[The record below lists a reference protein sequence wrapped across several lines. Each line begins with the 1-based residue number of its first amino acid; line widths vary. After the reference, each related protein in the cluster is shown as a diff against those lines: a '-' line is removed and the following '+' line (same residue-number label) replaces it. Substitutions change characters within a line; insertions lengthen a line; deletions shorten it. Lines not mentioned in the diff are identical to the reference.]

1 MKEALKKIAEQ
12 FALEGAIASIDSLG
26 EGFIN
31 DTFIVRTQGDAPDYI
46 LQRKNKEIFP
56 DVPAMMENIRKVTEH
71 IRRQVIAEGGDPM
84 REAMTVVPT
93 HDGKLC
99 YEDEAGEFWA
109 VTVFIADTIAYNK
122 ADSPELARKGGEGIG
137 KFQAQ
142 LADFTEPLA
151 ETIKGFHNIRHRF
164 VQWDG
169 AIARDAAGRC
179 RELPEEIGWIESRR
193 EEMLAF
199 WALVENGTIPTRVTH
214 NDTKINNILFD
225 REGRVLCAIDLDTVM
240 NSTSLNDFGDAIR
253 SYCNTGDEDDRDLGR
268 VSMSIEMFAAYTDGY
283 LSQRAPQLC
292 QAEIDHLAF
301 SARYITYEQV
311 LRFLMDYID
320 GDKYY
325 KTKYADHNL
334 VRTHAQYKLL
344 QSMEEQYPEMCR
356 IVRETAAK
364 YR

>member
-12 FALEGAIASIDSLG
+12 FALEGAITSIDSLG

-164 VQWDG
+164 VQWKCL
-169 AIARDAAGRC
+169 R
-179 RELPEEIGWIESRR
+179 S
-193 EEMLAF
+193 
-199 WALVENGTIPTRVTH
+199 
-214 NDTKINNILFD
+214 
-225 REGRVLCAIDLDTVM
+225 DTVVII
-240 NSTSLNDFGDAIR
+240 AKI
-253 SYCNTGDEDDRDLGR
+253 
-268 VSMSIEMFAAYTDGY
+268 
-283 LSQRAPQLC
+283 
-292 QAEIDHLAF
+292 
-301 SARYITYEQV
+301 
-311 LRFLMDYID
+311 
-320 GDKYY
+320 K
-325 KTKYADHNL
+325 KTKYIETNIIMSEPEHIDTSAG
-334 VRTHAQYKLL
+334 VTKKPLL
-344 QSMEEQYPEMCR
+344 NHPTTRYVAFTKNESRVKIMPGAIVISMS
-356 IVRETAAK
+356 
-364 YR
+364 

>member
-56 DVPAMMENIRKVTEH
+56 NVPAMMENIRKVTEH

-137 KFQAQ
+137 
-142 LADFTEPLA
+142 
-151 ETIKGFHNIRHRF
+151 
-164 VQWDG
+164 
-169 AIARDAAGRC
+169 
-179 RELPEEIGWIESRR
+179 
-193 EEMLAF
+193 
-199 WALVENGTIPTRVTH
+199 
-214 NDTKINNILFD
+214 
-225 REGRVLCAIDLDTVM
+225 
-240 NSTSLNDFGDAIR
+240 
-253 SYCNTGDEDDRDLGR
+253 
-268 VSMSIEMFAAYTDGY
+268 
-283 LSQRAPQLC
+283 
-292 QAEIDHLAF
+292 
-301 SARYITYEQV
+301 
-311 LRFLMDYID
+311 
-320 GDKYY
+320 
-325 KTKYADHNL
+325 
-334 VRTHAQYKLL
+334 
-344 QSMEEQYPEMCR
+344 
-356 IVRETAAK
+356 
-364 YR
+364 